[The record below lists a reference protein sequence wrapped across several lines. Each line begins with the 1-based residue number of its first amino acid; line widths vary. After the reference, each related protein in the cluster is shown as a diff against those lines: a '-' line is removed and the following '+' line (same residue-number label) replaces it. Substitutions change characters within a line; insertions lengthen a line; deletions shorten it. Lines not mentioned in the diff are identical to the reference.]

1 MVPASE
7 AHPVKVKEALRAF
20 GTDYRDAELLL
31 LHCLGR
37 DERSWL
43 IAHDHDELPTDIV
56 EAFSSMS
63 KERLK
68 GVPLAYLLGHREFW
82 SLKLK
87 VTRDVLIPRPE
98 TELLVEW
105 AVELASQCDLDS
117 MLDLGTGSGAIALA
131 VQQDLP
137 HLSVTASDVSASALR
152 VAREN
157 AEYLGLPVEFVESS
171 WFGAVAQRRW
181 ALIASN
187 PPYVAANDAHL
198 LDGDLR
204 FEPNTALTDQGDGLW
219 SIREIASNAPD
230 HLEAGGWL
238 LIEHGFDQA
247 ADVRSIFELNGFS
260 KVSLRHDL
268 AGRPRVT
275 GGCWQC

>member
-1 MVPASE
+1 MPASE
-7 AHPVKVKEALRAF
+7 ARPVKVKEALRLF
-20 GTDYRDAELLL
+20 GTDYRDAEVLL
-31 LHCLGR
+31 LHSLGK

-43 IAHDHDELPTDIV
+43 IAHDHDELPINVV
-56 EAFSSMS
+56 ETLSSMS
-63 KERLK
+63 AERLK

-105 AVELASQCDLDS
+105 ALELASHYNLDS

-131 VQQDLP
+131 VQYDLP
-137 HLSVTASDVSASALR
+137 HLSVTASDVSESVLR

-157 AEYLGLPVEFVESS
+157 AEGLGLPVEFVESS
-171 WFGAVAQRRW
+171 WFGALAQRRW

-187 PPYVAANDAHL
+187 PPYVAADDAHL
-198 LDGDLR
+198 QEGDLR
-204 FEPNTALTDQGDGLW
+204 FEPKLALTDGGDGLS

-230 HLEAGGWL
+230 HLEVGGWL
-238 LIEHGFDQA
+238 LIEHGYDQA
-247 ADVRSIFELNGFS
+247 ADVRSILEMNGFS
-260 KVSLRHDL
+260 RVSLRHDL

>member
-1 MVPASE
+1 MPVNE
-7 AHPVKVKEALRAF
+7 AQPVKIKEALRAF
-20 GTDYRDAELLL
+20 GNDYRDAELLL

-43 IAHDHDELPTDIV
+43 IAHDHDELPADVIEV
-56 EAFSSMS
+56 FSSMS
-63 KERLK
+63 AERLK

-105 AVELASQCDLDS
+105 ALELASRYDLES

-131 VQQDLP
+131 VQHDAP
-137 HLSVTASDVSASALR
+137 HLSVTASDVSESALR

-157 AEYLGLPVEFVESS
+157 AEDLGLPVEFVESS
-171 WFGAVAQRRW
+171 WFDALEQRRW

-187 PPYVAANDAHL
+187 PPYVAADDAHL
-198 LDGDLR
+198 KKGDLR
-204 FEPNTALTDQGDGLW
+204 FEPSTALTDGGDGLS
-219 SIREIASNAPD
+219 SIQEIASNAPN

-238 LIEHGFDQA
+238 LIEHGYDQA
-247 ADVRSIFELNGFS
+247 SDVRSILELNGFS
-260 KVSLRHDL
+260 KVSLRNDL

>member
-1 MVPASE
+1 MAPASE

-157 AEYLGLPVEFVESS
+157 AEDLGLPVEFVESS
-171 WFGAVAQRRW
+171 WFGALAQRRW

-204 FEPNTALTDQGDGLW
+204 FEPNIALPDQGDGLW

-238 LIEHGFDQA
+238 LIEHGYDQA

>member
-1 MVPASE
+1 MPVNE
-7 AHPVKVKEALRAF
+7 AQPVKIKEALRAF
-20 GTDYRDAELLL
+20 GNDYRDAELLL

-43 IAHDHDELPTDIV
+43 IAHDHDELQADVIEV
-56 EAFSSMS
+56 FSSMS
-63 KERLK
+63 AERLK

-105 AVELASQCDLDS
+105 ALELASRYDLES

-131 VQQDLP
+131 VKQDAP
-137 HLSVTASDVSASALR
+137 HLSVTASDVSESALR

-157 AEYLGLPVEFVESS
+157 AEDLGLPVEFVESS
-171 WFGAVAQRRW
+171 WFDALEQRRW

-187 PPYVAANDAHL
+187 PPYVAADDAHL
-198 LDGDLR
+198 KKGDLR
-204 FEPNTALTDQGDGLW
+204 FEPSTALTDGGDGLS
-219 SIREIASNAPD
+219 SIQQIASNAPN

-238 LIEHGFDQA
+238 LIEHGYDQA
-247 ADVRSIFELNGFS
+247 SDVRSILELNGFS
-260 KVSLRHDL
+260 KVSLRNDL

>member
-1 MVPASE
+1 MPASE
-7 AHPVKVKEALRAF
+7 ARPVKVKEALRGF

-137 HLSVTASDVSASALR
+137 HLSVTASDISASALR

-157 AEYLGLPVEFVESS
+157 AEDLGLPVEFVESS
-171 WFGAVAQRRW
+171 WFGALARRRW

-204 FEPNTALTDQGDGLW
+204 FEPNIALTDQGDGLW
-219 SIREIASNAPD
+219 SIREIASNAPN

-238 LIEHGFDQA
+238 LIEHGYDQA
-247 ADVRSIFELNGFS
+247 EGVRSILELNGFS

>member
-1 MVPASE
+1 MPDSE

-31 LHCLGR
+31 LHSLGR
-37 DERSWL
+37 DDRSWL
-43 IAHDHDELPTDIV
+43 IAHDHDELPTDVI
-56 EAFSSMS
+56 ATFSSLS
-63 KERLK
+63 DERLR
-68 GVPLAYLLGHREFW
+68 GMPLAYLLGHREFW

-98 TELLVEW
+98 TELLVAW
-105 AVELASQCDLDS
+105 AVELASQYDLQS

-131 VQQDLP
+131 VKHDLP
-137 HLSVTASDVSASALR
+137 HLTVTASDVSGSALR

-157 AEYLGLPVEFVESS
+157 AEDLGLPVEFVESS
-171 WFGAVAQRRW
+171 WFGALAHRRW

-187 PPYVAANDAHL
+187 PPYVAADDDHL
-198 LDGDLR
+198 KDGDLR
-204 FEPNTALTDQGDGLW
+204 FEPSTALTDGGDGLS
-219 SIREIASNAPD
+219 SIREIASNAPN

-238 LIEHGFDQA
+238 LIEHGYDQA
-247 ADVRSIFELNGFS
+247 ADVRSILELNGFS

-275 GGCWQC
+275 GGCW

>member
-105 AVELASQCDLDS
+105 AVELASQCDLNS

-157 AEYLGLPVEFVESS
+157 AEDLGLPVEFVESS
-171 WFGAVAQRRW
+171 WFGALAQRRW

-204 FEPNTALTDQGDGLW
+204 FEPNIALTDQGDGLW

-238 LIEHGFDQA
+238 LIEHGYDQA
-247 ADVRSIFELNGFS
+247 ADVRSILDLNGFS

>member
-1 MVPASE
+1 VPVNE
-7 AHPVKVKEALRAF
+7 AQPVKIKEALRAF
-20 GTDYRDAELLL
+20 GNDYRDAELLL

-43 IAHDHDELPTDIV
+43 IAHDHDELQADVIEV
-56 EAFSSMS
+56 FSSMS
-63 KERLK
+63 AERLK

-105 AVELASQCDLDS
+105 ALELASRYDLES

-131 VQQDLP
+131 VKQDAP
-137 HLSVTASDVSASALR
+137 HLSVTASDVSESALR

-157 AEYLGLPVEFVESS
+157 AEDLGLPVEFVESS
-171 WFGAVAQRRW
+171 WFDALEQRRW

-187 PPYVAANDAHL
+187 PPYVAADDAHL
-198 LDGDLR
+198 KKGDLR
-204 FEPNTALTDQGDGLW
+204 FEPSTALTDGGDGLS
-219 SIREIASNAPD
+219 SIQEIASNAPN

-238 LIEHGFDQA
+238 LIEHGYDQA
-247 ADVRSIFELNGFS
+247 SDVRSILELNGFS
-260 KVSLRHDL
+260 KVSLRNDL

>member
-1 MVPASE
+1 MVPGSE
-7 AHPVKVKEALRAF
+7 AHPVKVTEALRAF

-43 IAHDHDELPTDIV
+43 IAHDHDELPRNIV

-157 AEYLGLPVEFVESS
+157 AEDLGLPVEFVESS
-171 WFGAVAQRRW
+171 WFGALAQRRW

-204 FEPNTALTDQGDGLW
+204 FEPNIALTDQGDGLW

-238 LIEHGFDQA
+238 LIEHGYDQA

-260 KVSLRHDL
+260 KVNLRHDL

>member
-1 MVPASE
+1 MVPGSE
-7 AHPVKVKEALRAF
+7 AHLVKVTEALRAF

-63 KERLK
+63 RERLK

-87 VTRDVLIPRPE
+87 VTRDVLIPRSE

-157 AEYLGLPVEFVESS
+157 AEDLGLPVEFVESS
-171 WFGAVAQRRW
+171 WFGALAQRRW

-198 LDGDLR
+198 LVGDLR

-238 LIEHGFDQA
+238 LIEHGYDQA

>member
-1 MVPASE
+1 MLASE

-20 GTDYRDAELLL
+20 GTDYRDAELML
-31 LHCLGR
+31 LHSLGK

-43 IAHDHDELPTDIV
+43 IAHDHDELPTDVIDS
-56 EAFSSMS
+56 FSSMS
-63 KERLK
+63 EERLK

-87 VTRDVLIPRPE
+87 VTRDVLIPRSE

-105 AVELASQCDLDS
+105 ALELASHHNLDS

-131 VQQDLP
+131 VQYDLP
-137 HLSVTASDVSASALR
+137 HLSVTASDVSESVLR

-157 AEYLGLPVEFVESS
+157 AEGLGLPVEFVESS
-171 WFGAVAQRRW
+171 WFGALAQRHW

-187 PPYVAANDAHL
+187 PPYVAADDAHL
-198 LDGDLR
+198 QEGDLR
-204 FEPNTALTDQGDGLW
+204 FEPNVALTDGGDGLS

-230 HLEAGGWL
+230 HLEVGGWL
-238 LIEHGFDQA
+238 LIEHGYDQA
-247 ADVRSIFELNGFS
+247 ADVRSILEMNGFS
-260 KVSLRHDL
+260 RVSLRHDL

>member
-1 MVPASE
+1 MPVNE
-7 AHPVKVKEALRAF
+7 ARPVKIKEALRAF
-20 GTDYRDAELLL
+20 GNDYRDAELLL

-43 IAHDHDELPTDIV
+43 IAHDHDELQADVIEV
-56 EAFSSMS
+56 FSSMS
-63 KERLK
+63 AERLK

-105 AVELASQCDLDS
+105 ALELASRYDLES

-131 VQQDLP
+131 VKQDAP
-137 HLSVTASDVSASALR
+137 HLSVTASDVSESALR

-157 AEYLGLPVEFVESS
+157 AEDLGLPVEFVESS
-171 WFGAVAQRRW
+171 WFDALEQRRW

-187 PPYVAANDAHL
+187 PPYVAADDAHL
-198 LDGDLR
+198 KKGDLR
-204 FEPNTALTDQGDGLW
+204 FEPSTALTDGGDGLS
-219 SIREIASNAPD
+219 SIQEIASNAPN

-238 LIEHGFDQA
+238 LIEHGYDQA
-247 ADVRSIFELNGFS
+247 SDVRSILELNGFS
-260 KVSLRHDL
+260 KVSLRNDL

>member
-1 MVPASE
+1 MVPGSE
-7 AHPVKVKEALRAF
+7 AHLVKVTEALRAF

-43 IAHDHDELPTDIV
+43 IAHDHDELPRNIV

-157 AEYLGLPVEFVESS
+157 AEDLGLPVEFVESS
-171 WFGAVAQRRW
+171 WFGALAQRRW

-198 LDGDLR
+198 LGGDLR

-238 LIEHGFDQA
+238 LIEHGYDQA

>member
-1 MVPASE
+1 MPASE
-7 AHPVKVKEALRAF
+7 AHPLKVKEALRAY
-20 GTDYRDAELLL
+20 GTDHRDAELLL
-31 LHCLGR
+31 LHCLGKN
-37 DERSWL
+37 ERSWL
-43 IAHDHDELPTDIV
+43 IAHDHDELPTDVI
-56 EAFSSMS
+56 ETFSSLS
-63 KERLK
+63 DERLT
-68 GVPLAYLLGHREFW
+68 GTPLAYLLGHREFW

-105 AVELASQCDLDS
+105 AVELASQYDLQS
-117 MLDLGTGSGAIALA
+117 LLDLGTGSGAIALA
-131 VQQDLP
+131 VKHDLP
-137 HLSVTASDVSASALR
+137 HLTVTASDVSGSALR

-157 AEYLGLPVEFVESS
+157 AKDLGLPVEFVESS
-171 WFGAVAQRRW
+171 WFGALAHRRW

-187 PPYVAANDAHL
+187 PPYVAADDDHL
-198 LDGDLR
+198 KDGDLR
-204 FEPNTALTDQGDGLW
+204 FEPSTALTDGGDGLS
-219 SIREIASNAPD
+219 SIREIASNAPN

-238 LIEHGFDQA
+238 LIEHGYDQA
-247 ADVRSIFELNGFS
+247 ADVRSILELNGFS

>member
-1 MVPASE
+1 MPDSE

-31 LHCLGR
+31 LHSLGR
-37 DERSWL
+37 DDRSWL
-43 IAHDHDELPTDIV
+43 IAHDHDELTTDVI
-56 EAFSSMS
+56 AMFSSLS
-63 KERLK
+63 DERLK
-68 GVPLAYLLGHREFW
+68 GMPLAYLLGYREFW

-87 VTRDVLIPRPE
+87 ITRDVLIPRPE

-105 AVELASQCDLDS
+105 AVELASQYDLQS

-131 VQQDLP
+131 VQHDLP
-137 HLSVTASDVSASALR
+137 HLSVTASDVSKLALR
-152 VAREN
+152 VARQN
-157 AEYLGLPVEFVESS
+157 AQDLGLPVEFVESS
-171 WFGAVAQRRW
+171 WFGALAQRRW

-187 PPYVAANDAHL
+187 PPYVAADDAHL
-198 LDGDLR
+198 QQGDLR
-204 FEPNTALTDQGDGLW
+204 FEPNTALTDGGDGLS
-219 SIREIASNAPD
+219 SIREIASKAPN

-238 LIEHGFDQA
+238 LIEHGYDQA
-247 ADVRSIFELNGFS
+247 SDVRSILKLNGFS

>member
-1 MVPASE
+1 MVPGSE
-7 AHPVKVKEALRAF
+7 AHLVKVTEALRAF

-43 IAHDHDELPTDIV
+43 IAHDHDELPRNIV

-238 LIEHGFDQA
+238 LIEHGYDQA
-247 ADVRSIFELNGFS
+247 ADVRSIFELNRFS

>member
-1 MVPASE
+1 MPDSE

-31 LHCLGR
+31 LHSLGR
-37 DERSWL
+37 NDRSWL
-43 IAHDHDELPTDIV
+43 IAHDHDELPTDVI
-56 EAFSSMS
+56 AMFSSLS
-63 KERLK
+63 DERLK
-68 GVPLAYLLGHREFW
+68 GMPLAYLLGHREFW

-87 VTRDVLIPRPE
+87 ITRDVLVPRPE

-105 AVELASQCDLDS
+105 AVELASQYDLQS

-131 VQQDLP
+131 VQHDLP
-137 HLSVTASDVSASALR
+137 HLSVTASDVSKLALR
-152 VAREN
+152 VARQN
-157 AEYLGLPVEFVESS
+157 AQDLGLPVEFVESS
-171 WFGAVAQRRW
+171 WFGALAHRRW

-187 PPYVAANDAHL
+187 PPYVAADDAHL
-198 LDGDLR
+198 QQGDLR
-204 FEPNTALTDQGDGLW
+204 FEPNTALTDGGDGLS
-219 SIREIASNAPD
+219 SIREIASKAPN

-238 LIEHGFDQA
+238 LIEHGYDQA
-247 ADVRSIFELNGFS
+247 SDVRSILKLNGFS

>member
-1 MVPASE
+1 M
-7 AHPVKVKEALRAF
+7 KVKEALRSF

-31 LHCLGR
+31 LQCLGR

-105 AVELASQCDLDS
+105 AAELASHHDLQS

-131 VQQDLP
+131 VQHDLP
-137 HLSVTASDVSASALR
+137 HLSVTASDVSESALR

-157 AEYLGLPVEFVESS
+157 AQALGLPVEFVESS
-171 WFGAVAQRRW
+171 WFGAFTERRW
-181 ALIASN
+181 SLIVSN
-187 PPYVAANDAHL
+187 PPYVAADDGHL
-198 LDGDLR
+198 LEGDLR
-204 FEPNTALTDQGDGLW
+204 FEPNTALTDGGDGLS

-238 LIEHGFDQA
+238 LIEHGYDQA
-247 ADVRSIFELNGFS
+247 ADVRSILELNGFS

-275 GGCWQC
+275 GGCWRC

>member
-1 MVPASE
+1 MPDSE

-31 LHCLGR
+31 LHSLGR
-37 DERSWL
+37 DDRSWL
-43 IAHDHDELPTDIV
+43 IAHDHDELPTDVI
-56 EAFSSMS
+56 AMFSSLS
-63 KERLK
+63 DERLK
-68 GVPLAYLLGHREFW
+68 GMPLAYLLGYRGFW

-87 VTRDVLIPRPE
+87 ITRDVLVPRPE

-105 AVELASQCDLDS
+105 AVELASQYDLQS

-131 VQQDLP
+131 VQHDLP
-137 HLSVTASDVSASALR
+137 HLSVTASDVSKLALR
-152 VAREN
+152 VARQN
-157 AEYLGLPVEFVESS
+157 AQDLGLPVEFVESS
-171 WFGAVAQRRW
+171 WFGALAHRRW

-187 PPYVAANDAHL
+187 PPYVAADDAHL
-198 LDGDLR
+198 QQGDLR
-204 FEPNTALTDQGDGLW
+204 FEPNTALTDGGDGLS
-219 SIREIASNAPD
+219 SIREIASKAPN

-238 LIEHGFDQA
+238 LIEHGYDQA
-247 ADVRSIFELNGFS
+247 SDVRSILKLNGFS

>member
-7 AHPVKVKEALRAF
+7 AHPVKVNEALRAF

-157 AEYLGLPVEFVESS
+157 AEDLGLPVEFVESS
-171 WFGAVAQRRW
+171 WFGALAQRRW

-204 FEPNTALTDQGDGLW
+204 FEPNIALTDQGDGLW

-238 LIEHGFDQA
+238 LIEHGYDQA

-260 KVSLRHDL
+260 KVNLRHDL

>member
-1 MVPASE
+1 MVPGSE
-7 AHPVKVKEALRAF
+7 AHLVKVTEALRAF

-43 IAHDHDELPTDIV
+43 IAHDHDELPRNIV

-82 SLKLK
+82 SLTLK

-157 AEYLGLPVEFVESS
+157 AEDLGLPVEFVESS
-171 WFGAVAQRRW
+171 WFGALAQRRW

-238 LIEHGFDQA
+238 LIEHGYDQA

>member
-20 GTDYRDAELLL
+20 GTGYRDAELLL
-31 LHCLGR
+31 LHSLGK

-43 IAHDHDELPTDIV
+43 IAHDRDELPTDVI
-56 EAFSSMS
+56 ETFSSLS
-63 KERLK
+63 EERLK
-68 GVPLAYLLGHREFW
+68 GMPLAYLLGHREFW

-98 TELLVEW
+98 TESLVEW

-157 AEYLGLPVEFVESS
+157 AEDLGLPVEFVESS
-171 WFGAVAQRRW
+171 WFGALAQRRW

-204 FEPNTALTDQGDGLW
+204 FEPNIALTDQGDGLW

-238 LIEHGFDQA
+238 LIEHGYDQA
-247 ADVRSIFELNGFS
+247 ADVRSILDLNGFS

>member
-1 MVPASE
+1 MPVNE
-7 AHPVKVKEALRAF
+7 AQPVKIKEALRAF
-20 GTDYRDAELLL
+20 GNDYRDAELLL

-43 IAHDHDELPTDIV
+43 IAHDHDELQADVIEV
-56 EAFSSMS
+56 FSSMS
-63 KERLK
+63 AERLK

-105 AVELASQCDLDS
+105 ALELASRYDLES

-131 VQQDLP
+131 VQHDAP
-137 HLSVTASDVSASALR
+137 HLSVTASDVSESALR

-157 AEYLGLPVEFVESS
+157 AEDLGLPVEFVESS
-171 WFGAVAQRRW
+171 WFDALEQRRW

-187 PPYVAANDAHL
+187 PPYVAADDAHL
-198 LDGDLR
+198 KKGDLR
-204 FEPNTALTDQGDGLW
+204 FEPSTALTDGGDGLS
-219 SIREIASNAPD
+219 SIQQIASNAPN

-238 LIEHGFDQA
+238 LIEHGYDQA
-247 ADVRSIFELNGFS
+247 SDVRSILELNGFS
-260 KVSLRHDL
+260 KVSLRNDL

>member
-1 MVPASE
+1 MPASE
-7 AHPVKVKEALRAF
+7 AHPMKVKEALRAF

-31 LHCLGR
+31 LHSLGK

-43 IAHDHDELPTDIV
+43 IAHNHDELPKDIV
-56 EAFSSMS
+56 EVFSSLS
-63 KERLK
+63 AERLK

-105 AVELASQCDLDS
+105 AVELASHYDLQS

-131 VQQDLP
+131 VQHELP
-137 HLSVTASDVSASALR
+137 HLSVTASDVSKLAVC

-157 AEYLGLPVEFVESS
+157 AQDLGLPVEFVESS
-171 WFGAVAQRRW
+171 WFGALAQRRW

-187 PPYVAANDAHL
+187 PPYVAADDAHL
-198 LDGDLR
+198 QEGDLR
-204 FEPNTALTDQGDGLW
+204 FEPNTALTDGGDGLS
-219 SIREIASNAPD
+219 SIREIASSAPD

-238 LIEHGFDQA
+238 LIEHGYDQA
-247 ADVRSIFELNGFS
+247 ADVRSILELNGFS

-275 GGCWQC
+275 GGCWRC

>member
-68 GVPLAYLLGHREFW
+68 GVPLAYLLGYREFW

-238 LIEHGFDQA
+238 LIEHGYDQA

>member
-1 MVPASE
+1 MPARE
-7 AHPVKVKEALRAF
+7 ARPVKVKEALRVF
-20 GTDYRDAELLL
+20 GTGYRDAEVLL
-31 LHCLGR
+31 LHSLGK

-43 IAHDHDELPTDIV
+43 IAHDHDELPINVV
-56 EAFSSMS
+56 ETLSSMS
-63 KERLK
+63 AERLK

-87 VTRDVLIPRPE
+87 VTRDVLIPRSE

-105 AVELASQCDLDS
+105 ALELASHYNLDS

-131 VQQDLP
+131 VQYDLP
-137 HLSVTASDVSASALR
+137 HLSVTASDVSESVLR

-157 AEYLGLPVEFVESS
+157 AEGLGLPVEFVESS
-171 WFGAVAQRRW
+171 WFGALAQRRW

-187 PPYVAANDAHL
+187 PPYVAADDAHL
-198 LDGDLR
+198 QEGDLR
-204 FEPNTALTDQGDGLW
+204 FEPKLALTDGGDGLS

-230 HLEAGGWL
+230 HLEVGGWL
-238 LIEHGFDQA
+238 LIEHGYDQA
-247 ADVRSIFELNGFS
+247 ADVRSILEMNGFS
-260 KVSLRHDL
+260 RVSLRHDL

>member
-1 MVPASE
+1 VPVNE
-7 AHPVKVKEALRAF
+7 AQPVKIKEALRAF
-20 GTDYRDAELLL
+20 GNDYRDAELLL

-37 DERSWL
+37 NERSWL

-56 EAFSSMS
+56 ELFSSMS
-63 KERLK
+63 AERLK

-105 AVELASQCDLDS
+105 ALELASRYDLES

-131 VQQDLP
+131 VQHDAP
-137 HLSVTASDVSASALR
+137 HLSVTASDFSESALR

-157 AEYLGLPVEFVESS
+157 SEDLGLPVEFVESS
-171 WFGAVAQRRW
+171 WFGAFAQRRW

-187 PPYVAANDAHL
+187 PPYVAADDAHL
-198 LDGDLR
+198 LEGDLR
-204 FEPNTALTDQGDGLW
+204 FEPNTALTDGGDGLS
-219 SIREIASNAPD
+219 SIREIVSNAPD

-238 LIEHGFDQA
+238 LIEHGYDQA
-247 ADVRSIFELNGFS
+247 ADVRSILELNGFS

>member
-1 MVPASE
+1 MLASE

-20 GTDYRDAELLL
+20 GTDYRDAELML

-43 IAHDHDELPTDIV
+43 IAHDHDELPTDVI
-56 EAFSSMS
+56 ATFSSLS
-63 KERLK
+63 DERLK
-68 GVPLAYLLGHREFW
+68 GMPLAYLLGYREFW

-105 AVELASQCDLDS
+105 AVELASQYDLQS

-131 VQQDLP
+131 VKHDLP
-137 HLSVTASDVSASALR
+137 HLTVTASDVSGSALR

-157 AEYLGLPVEFVESS
+157 AEDLGLPVEFVESS
-171 WFGAVAQRRW
+171 WFGALAHRRW

-187 PPYVAANDAHL
+187 PPYVAADDDHL
-198 LDGDLR
+198 KDGDLR
-204 FEPNTALTDQGDGLW
+204 FEPSTALTDGGDGLS
-219 SIREIASNAPD
+219 SIREIASNAPN

-238 LIEHGFDQA
+238 LIEHGYDQA
-247 ADVRSIFELNGFS
+247 ADVRSILELNGFS

>member
-7 AHPVKVKEALRAF
+7 AHPVKVTEALRAF

-157 AEYLGLPVEFVESS
+157 AEDLGLPVEFVESS
-171 WFGAVAQRRW
+171 WFGALAQRRW

-187 PPYVAANDAHL
+187 PPYVAADDAHL

-204 FEPNTALTDQGDGLW
+204 FEPNTALTDGGDGLS

-238 LIEHGFDQA
+238 LIEHGYDQA

-260 KVSLRHDL
+260 KVNLRHDL

>member
-1 MVPASE
+1 MPASE
-7 AHPVKVKEALRAF
+7 AHPLKVKEALRAY
-20 GTDYRDAELLL
+20 GTDHRDAELLL
-31 LHCLGR
+31 LHCLGKN
-37 DERSWL
+37 ERSWL
-43 IAHDHDELPTDIV
+43 IAHDHYELPTDVIKT
-56 EAFSSMS
+56 FSSLS
-63 KERLK
+63 DERLT
-68 GVPLAYLLGHREFW
+68 GTPLAYLLGHREFW

-105 AVELASQCDLDS
+105 AVELASQYDLQS

-131 VQQDLP
+131 VKHDLP
-137 HLSVTASDVSASALR
+137 HLTVTASDVSGSALR

-157 AEYLGLPVEFVESS
+157 AEDLGLPVEFVESS
-171 WFGAVAQRRW
+171 WFGALAHRRW

-187 PPYVAANDAHL
+187 PPYVAADDDHL
-198 LDGDLR
+198 KDGDLR
-204 FEPNTALTDQGDGLW
+204 FEPSTALTDGGDGLS
-219 SIREIASNAPD
+219 SIREIASNAPN

-238 LIEHGFDQA
+238 LIEHGYDQA
-247 ADVRSIFELNGFS
+247 ADVRSILELNGFS

>member
-1 MVPASE
+1 MPVNE
-7 AHPVKVKEALRAF
+7 AQPVKIKEALRAF
-20 GTDYRDAELLL
+20 GNDYRDAELLL

-43 IAHDHDELPTDIV
+43 IAHDHDELQADVIEV
-56 EAFSSMS
+56 FSSMS
-63 KERLK
+63 AERLK

-105 AVELASQCDLDS
+105 ALELASRYDLES

-131 VQQDLP
+131 VKQDAP
-137 HLSVTASDVSASALR
+137 HLSVTASDVSESALR

-157 AEYLGLPVEFVESS
+157 AEDLGLPVEFVESS
-171 WFGAVAQRRW
+171 WFDALEQRRW

-187 PPYVAANDAHL
+187 PPYVAADDAHL
-198 LDGDLR
+198 KKGDLR
-204 FEPNTALTDQGDGLW
+204 FEPSTALTDGGDGLS
-219 SIREIASNAPD
+219 SIQEIASNAPN

-238 LIEHGFDQA
+238 LIEHGYDQA
-247 ADVRSIFELNGFS
+247 SDVRSILELNGFS
-260 KVSLRHDL
+260 KVSLRNDL

>member
-1 MVPASE
+1 MPASE

-137 HLSVTASDVSASALR
+137 HLSVTASDISASALR

-157 AEYLGLPVEFVESS
+157 AEDLGLPVEFVESS
-171 WFGAVAQRRW
+171 WFGALARRRW

-187 PPYVAANDAHL
+187 PPYVAADDAHL

-204 FEPNTALTDQGDGLW
+204 FEPNIALTDQGDGLW
-219 SIREIASNAPD
+219 SIREIASNAPN

-238 LIEHGFDQA
+238 LIEHGYDQA

>member
-1 MVPASE
+1 MLASE

-137 HLSVTASDVSASALR
+137 HLSVTASDISASALR

-157 AEYLGLPVEFVESS
+157 AEDLGLPVEFVESS
-171 WFGAVAQRRW
+171 WFGALARRRW

-187 PPYVAANDAHL
+187 PPYVAADDAHL

-204 FEPNTALTDQGDGLW
+204 FEPNIALTDQGDGLW
-219 SIREIASNAPD
+219 SIREIASNAPN

-238 LIEHGFDQA
+238 LIEHGYDQA

>member
-1 MVPASE
+1 MPASE
-7 AHPVKVKEALRAF
+7 AHPLKVKEALRAY
-20 GTDYRDAELLL
+20 GTDHRDAELLL
-31 LHCLGR
+31 LHCLGKN
-37 DERSWL
+37 ERSWL
-43 IAHDHDELPTDIV
+43 IAHDHDELSTDVIKT
-56 EAFSSMS
+56 FSSLS
-63 KERLK
+63 DERLT
-68 GVPLAYLLGHREFW
+68 GTPLAYLLGHREFW

-105 AVELASQCDLDS
+105 AVELASQYDLQS
-117 MLDLGTGSGAIALA
+117 LLDLGTGSGAIALA
-131 VQQDLP
+131 VKHDLP
-137 HLSVTASDVSASALR
+137 HLTVTASDVSGSALR

-157 AEYLGLPVEFVESS
+157 AEDLGLPVEFVESS
-171 WFGAVAQRRW
+171 WFGALAHRRW

-187 PPYVAANDAHL
+187 PPYVAADDDHL
-198 LDGDLR
+198 KDGDLR
-204 FEPNTALTDQGDGLW
+204 FEPSTALTDGGDGLS
-219 SIREIASNAPD
+219 SIREIASKAPN

-238 LIEHGFDQA
+238 LIEHGYDQA
-247 ADVRSIFELNGFS
+247 ADVRSILELNGFS